1 MANAELRLTQIP
13 SPQSP
18 IANPQSP
25 IPNPQSPIANPQ
37 SPIPSRQSPIPNPQ
51 SPIMKIAL
59 FGTSA
64 DPPTTGHQ
72 TILDWLSSHYDRVAV
87 WAADNP
93 FKSHQASLSHR
104 AAMLQ
109 LLIADLE
116 APQANIALEQDLS
129 SLKTIE
135 TLTKARKRWGDN
147 TEFTLV
153 IGSDLLTQLPRW
165 YQARKLLQQVKLLVV
180 PRPGYAINQS
190 NLQAVQNLGGEI
202 AIASLTGPNISS
214 TDYRESGNLEALTP
228 SVAAYILIEHLYE
241 CQDNSNENLQMQ

>member
-1 MANAELRLTQIP
+1 
-13 SPQSP
+13 
-18 IANPQSP
+18 
-25 IPNPQSPIANPQ
+25 
-37 SPIPSRQSPIPNPQ
+37 
-51 SPIMKIAL
+51 MKIAL

-64 DPPTTGHQ
+64 DPPTAGHQ
-72 TILDWLSSHYDRVAV
+72 TILNWLSSRYDRVAV

-109 LLIADLE
+109 LLIAELK
-116 APQANIALEQDLS
+116 AVHNIGLEQDLS
-129 SLKTIE
+129 SLRTIE
-135 TLTKARKRWGDN
+135 TLGKAKKRWGEN

-153 IGSDLLTQLPRW
+153 VGSDLLTQLPHW
-165 YQARKLLQQVKLLVV
+165 YQARQLLQQVKLLVV
-180 PRPGYAINQS
+180 PRPGYAIEKS

-202 AIASLTGPNISS
+202 AIASFTGPDTSS
-214 TDYRESGNLEALTP
+214 TAYRKSGNLENLTP